1 MCTCV
6 HVLCVQYYCT
16 QYMLYMHMHT
26 AINVTQFGKTA
37 HLLTLS
43 YKPMFAKNIFF
54 GEESFFTPSYNM
66 ITHGSFDTK
75 IARYIVVFSAL

>member
-1 MCTCV
+1 M
-6 HVLCVQYYCT
+6 
-16 QYMLYMHMHT
+16 
-26 AINVTQFGKTA
+26 TQFGKTEHNA
-37 HLLTLS
+37 RLLIFS

-54 GEESFFTPSYNM
+54 GEEAFFTPSYNM

>member
-1 MCTCV
+1 MSNNTSTYDICN
-6 HVLCVQYYCT
+6 YIYI
-16 QYMLYMHMHT
+16 Y
-26 AINVTQFGKTA
+26 VTQFGKTE
-37 HLLTLS
+37 HNVRLLIFS

-54 GEESFFTPSYNM
+54 GEEAFFTPSYNM

>member
-1 MCTCV
+1 MPGIYPSQW
-6 HVLCVQYYCT
+6 HA
-16 QYMLYMHMHT
+16 LYT
-26 AINVTQFGKTA
+26 YVYVTQFGKTEHNA
-37 HLLTLS
+37 HLLILS

-54 GEESFFTPSYNM
+54 GEEVFFTPSYNM